1 MGSLQIEICNER
13 LLPRF
18 GVDRFLVLLAR
29 HLVQSGNEVSFACLR
44 CDRAMLLPI
53 TPEITILEVPP
64 GLDMAGTE
72 ARVLGEMARRWER
85 RRPHVVV
92 TGGWPFF
99 ETAARASAFGVKSI
113 FIDAGAVIQDAL
125 PDALLPIQL
134 ELRRIRQLTLPL
146 LDRVFPIS
154 DFIRSSQ
161 TELDRGSNGG
171 VRTVLLGADHMSL
184 ATFGTGESPTILETL
199 DAATRRDEQL
209 ILVLG
214 RFELTGYKNSLAAY
228 ELLRLVRQK
237 VPKTR
242 LLILDAGQD
251 CRVPADL
258 APSVELL
265 GTPADLTL
273 QEIMRRCAAGVSM
286 SLWEGFN
293 LPLAEMQWLE
303 SPVFAFNI
311 GAHPEIV
318 VDPWLL
324 SDNLAEMAAK
334 TVMLLEGRMPLDLA
348 PRYQAFRERRRWS
361 VTLAAWQDEIIK
373 LAAEPRIPVHQV
385 HDAPSDRRIVLAD
398 ITNASL
404 DPANPGVIRVARRL
418 CAELQQH
425 PSIEIVFTAWKSD
438 SSNYFFLDQT
448 RRGFLE
454 GFSGP
459 KDGLSLLAN
468 SSRNLSVDQ
477 LIASLRLRSSQPP
490 VLFLPEVIFDG
501 HAAARSNWARARG
514 FKTAAILYDLI
525 PIFYKELCGPDVT
538 GGFPE
543 YLHAL
548 AEANAVWSI
557 SQFTLSEFSRYL
569 GQNGRSVISIHEAV
583 ILPGQFAELPRNATD
598 PPDPNLEVRILCVST
613 LEPRKNHLRLLDAF
627 QALRN
632 RRPDLPL
639 RLVLVGN
646 RYANSPEI
654 AARVQSASK
663 QDPSIEWSGIIDDA
677 GLAREFV
684 RSAFTVYP
692 SLIEGFGLPILES
705 LWMGRPCLTHDGG
718 VMEELARG
726 GGCMVTD
733 MRDTSKIMRSL
744 ELLATDQGLR
754 AKLAGEAKNRQIA
767 TWQQYSAEIAER
779 LVKL

>member
-29 HLVQSGNEVSFACLR
+29 YLVQSGHEVSFACLR
-44 CDRAMLLPI
+44 SDRAMLQSI
-53 TPEITILEVPP
+53 TPDINVIDVAS
-64 GLDMAGTE
+64 GLDMWGTE
-72 ARVLGEMARRWER
+72 ASVLRAMARRWDR

-92 TGGWPFF
+92 IGGWPFF
-99 ETAARASAFGVKSI
+99 ETAARASALGVKSI

-125 PDALLPIQL
+125 PDTLLPIQL

-146 LDRVFPIS
+146 FDRVFPIS

-184 ATFGTGESPTILETL
+184 ATFDSGESPTILGTL
-199 DAATRRDEQL
+199 DAASRRDERL
-209 ILVLG
+209 LLVLG

-228 ELLRLVRQK
+228 ELLRLVRQR

-265 GTPADLTL
+265 GTPADVIL

-303 SPVFAFNI
+303 RPVFAFNV
-311 GAHPEIV
+311 GAHPEIIA
-318 VDPWLL
+318 DPWLL
-324 SDNLAEMAAK
+324 SDSLEEMAAK
-334 TVMLLEGRMPLDLA
+334 TVMLLEERTPLDLA
-348 PRYQAFRERRRWS
+348 PRYQAFRERCRWN
-361 VTLAAWQDEIIK
+361 VTLAAWQDEIVK
-373 LAAEPRIPVHQV
+373 LAAEPRIAAHNVQNWSPH
-385 HDAPSDRRIVLAD
+385 RRIVLAD
-398 ITNASL
+398 VTNASL

-418 CAELQQH
+418 CSELQQH
-425 PSIEIVFTAWKSD
+425 PSIETVFIAWKRD
-438 SSNYFFLDQT
+438 SGDYVFLDQT
-448 RRGFLE
+448 RRRFLE

-459 KDGLSLLAN
+459 EDGLSMLAN

-477 LIASLRLRSSQPP
+477 FVASLRMGSSEPP
-490 VLFLPEVIFDG
+490 VLFMPEVIFDG
-501 HAAARSNWARARG
+501 QAGARGNWARARG
-514 FKTAAILYDLI
+514 FKSAAILYDLI
-525 PIFYKELCGPDVT
+525 PIFHKELCGPDVT

-543 YLHAL
+543 YLNAL

-557 SQFTLSEFSRYL
+557 SQFTLGEFGRYL
-569 GQNGRSVISIHEAV
+569 AQNGKSILATHETV
-583 ILPGQFAELPRNATD
+583 ILPGQFAERPRNATD
-598 PPDPNLEVRILCVST
+598 PPDPNLEIRILSVST
-613 LEPRKNHLRLLDAF
+613 LEPRKNHLRLLEAY
-627 QALRN
+627 QTLRN

-663 QDPSIEWSGIIDDA
+663 QDPSIEWSGIVDDA

-705 LWMGRPCLTHDGG
+705 LWMGRPCLTHNAG
-718 VMEELARG
+718 VMQELARG
-726 GGCMVTD
+726 GGCITAD
-733 MRDTSKIMRSL
+733 MRDVNEITRCL
-744 ELLATDQGLR
+744 ELLATDQDLR
-754 AKLAGEAKNRQIA
+754 SQLGEQARNRQIA
-767 TWQQYSAEIAER
+767 TWQQYSAGIAER